1 MQGGY
6 GFLLLTSHLG
16 NPLRKPLSI
25 AQLHTLTQRMH
36 NTQIRNKSESITV
49 EDLIGLGYDKAFAA
63 HIIELLDDELLLE
76 EYLKKGKTRKCFP
89 ITRQNPAYPL
99 VVRRRLGLDSPG
111 CLWSKGDSALLD
123 TPAISLVG
131 SRSLL
136 DENMNFA
143 VEVGR
148 QAALQGFTLVSGNAS
163 GADTAA
169 QEACLSAGGAVIS
182 VVADALHSQL
192 ERKNVLYIS
201 EEDFDEPFSP
211 FRALRRNR
219 VIHSLGYIT
228 FVAQCALEKGGT
240 WNGTVKNLSS
250 GWSKVFCFDD
260 GSPAMRELEMRGAEL
275 ICMDQLCDMQQLI
288 NQKVSLFD

>member
-6 GFLLLTSHLG
+6 GFLLLTSRLG

-111 CLWSKGDSALLD
+111 CLWSKGDSALLN

-131 SRSLL
+131 SRSLS